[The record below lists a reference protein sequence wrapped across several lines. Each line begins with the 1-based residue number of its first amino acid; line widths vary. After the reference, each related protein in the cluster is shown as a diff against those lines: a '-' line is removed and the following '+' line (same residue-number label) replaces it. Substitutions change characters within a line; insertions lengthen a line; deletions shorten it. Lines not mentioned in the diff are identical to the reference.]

1 MKGPL
6 MKAAILRTILIAS
19 VFLAAASVQA
29 QSKVAYINSE
39 TILAALPE
47 AQDAQ
52 KQLDALTTTW
62 QAELTKMQADLQKK
76 FEDYDK
82 KKLIMSDKRRG
93 DAEKE
98 LQDLDKKMVDYR
110 TQKFGTTGELFA
122 KQAELMKPVQDKI
135 FKAVKDVAD
144 EEGYDYVFD
153 KTSTTLLMFAN
164 TKYDLTN
171 KVISKLTQK

>member
-1 MKGPL
+1 
-6 MKAAILRTILIAS
+6 MKAAILRTLVIAS
-19 VFLAAASVQA
+19 VLLAAASVQA
-29 QSKVAYINSE
+29 QSKIGFINSE
-39 TILAALPE
+39 TILNSLPE

-62 QAELTKMQADLQKK
+62 QTELTKMQSDLQKK
-76 FEDYDK
+76 FETYDK
-82 KKLIMSDKRRG
+82 RKLIMSDKLRA

-110 TQKFGTTGELFA
+110 TAKFGTNGELFA
-122 KQAELMKPVQDKI
+122 KQNELMKPVQDKI

-153 KTSTTLLMFAN
+153 KTSTTLLMYAN
-164 TKYDLTN
+164 VKHD
-171 KVISKLTQK
+171 LTQKVIAKLTTK